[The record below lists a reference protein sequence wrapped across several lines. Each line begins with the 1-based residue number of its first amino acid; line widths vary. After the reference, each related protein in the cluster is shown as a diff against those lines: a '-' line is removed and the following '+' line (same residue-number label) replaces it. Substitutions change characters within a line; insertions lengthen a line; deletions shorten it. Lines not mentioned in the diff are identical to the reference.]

1 MSQRQTKHK
10 AMCSHPAP
18 SPPCSPPW
26 REARGFDLACSQLL
40 PYFRSPHPGFRA
52 ETDPPKTGKPCP
64 WAGAQVLTRPLSPGK
79 LLASSCSSNAFQPR
93 GGERWPAS
101 SCGYLDQWLVSCGG
115 FSACAQF
122 RLPLLILVQGRK
134 CGGAQVS
141 QARTSAEQALLTDIL
156 AITCPWFVN
165 RKDSLVTHLTGFS
178 VFFL

>member
-1 MSQRQTKHK
+1 MLRKCCYLMLSKV
-10 AMCSHPAP
+10 
-18 SPPCSPPW
+18 
-26 REARGFDLACSQLL
+26 
-40 PYFRSPHPGFRA
+40 RA
-52 ETDPPKTGKPCP
+52 SYLGLGSRTH
-64 WAGAQVLTRPLSPGK
+64 V
-79 LLASSCSSNAFQPR
+79 ASTSLFSFK
-93 GGERWPAS
+93 GGEHWPAS
-101 SCGYLDQWLVSCGG
+101 SCGYLDQWMVSCGG

-134 CGGAQVS
+134 CGGEQVS